1 MRRMR
6 IAVGAL
12 LLFNLLFFGWAKLS
26 DSKPSP
32 TVSAPQLA
40 ALKLIPAHGLL
51 PTRCMS
57 LGPFTDN
64 ASLAASTAALSAAG
78 LVARSRK
85 AEHSVSGGWW
95 VYIRGQESR
104 AQRRLAMTRLRRA
117 GVTEIAEITLA
128 PGDERISAGIFSDH
142 EHAMFTAAKVI
153 TARLIPTV
161 EERTSSASDW
171 WLDSDI
177 KREMALPAVNTLTT
191 EAAAAPGLAWSECP
205 PSPAS
210 G

>member
-1 MRRMR
+1 MR

-26 DSKPSP
+26 DSKLSP

-40 ALKLIPAHGLL
+40 ALQLIPAHGLL

-57 LGPFTDN
+57 LGPFTSN
-64 ASLAASTAALSAAG
+64 ALLTAPTAALSAAG
-78 LVARSRK
+78 LFSRARR
-85 AEHSVSGGWW
+85 AEHSVSSGWW
-95 VYIRGQESR
+95 VYVGGQNSG

-142 EHAMFTAAKVI
+142 ERAMFTAAKVI
-153 TARLIPTV
+153 TARLTPTV
-161 EERTSSASDW
+161 EERTSSTSDW
-171 WLDSDI
+171 WLDADI
-177 KREMALPAVNTLTT
+177 KREVAPPAVSTLKTT
-191 EAAAAPGLAWSECP
+191 VAGLAWSECP